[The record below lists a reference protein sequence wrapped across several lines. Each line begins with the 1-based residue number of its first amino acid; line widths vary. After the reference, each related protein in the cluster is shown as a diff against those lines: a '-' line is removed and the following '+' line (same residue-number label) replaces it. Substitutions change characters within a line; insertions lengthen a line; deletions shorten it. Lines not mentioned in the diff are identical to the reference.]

1 MSKPKRQ
8 KPIIL
13 TVVIAVAIITAAF
26 FAMVIGREMIIES
39 ETYSAEKRTE
49 QIRHKLLRECD
60 HYTGQDAFVEGFI
73 NEENRTSIIAAV
85 TNDTEEVLKLYINYN
100 EIGIYEP
107 ISALTSELNRMF
119 EKDTETL
126 LIEFC
131 NENGLE
137 YENSTI
143 SDMEWEKF
151 ISWLDEL

>member
-8 KPIIL
+8 NLIIL
-13 TVVIAVAIITAAF
+13 TVVIAIAIITAAF
-26 FAMVIGREMIIES
+26 FTMAVGREIIIES

-49 QIRHKLLRECD
+49 QIKNKLLKECD
-60 HYTGQDAFVEGFI
+60 HYTGQNAYVEGYI
-73 NEENRTSIIAAV
+73 NEDNRTSIIAAV
-85 TNDTEEVLKLYINYN
+85 THDTDEVLKLYINYN

-107 ISALTSELNRMF
+107 VSALTSELNRMY

-131 NENGLE
+131 IENGLE

-143 SDMEWEKF
+143 SDMKWGKF